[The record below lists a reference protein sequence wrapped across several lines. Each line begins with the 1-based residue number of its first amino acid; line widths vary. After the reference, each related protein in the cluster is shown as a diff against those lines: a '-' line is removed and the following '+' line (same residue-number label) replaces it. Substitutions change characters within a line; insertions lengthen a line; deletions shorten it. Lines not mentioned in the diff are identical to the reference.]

1 MKDLTIKAVAKVSQ
15 DPVFSALAIAA
26 LKARAS
32 RIAANQIIRTGEFEL
47 IVADDE
53 NGEGLAVQMIMSLE
67 RIEAIALSRASE
79 IDADSL
85 AWNEHERREW
95 LAGFW
100 AELGRYLL
108 KWQDVRV
115 RRGPGE
121 NVTLDKAVS
130 R

>member
-1 MKDLTIKAVAKVSQ
+1 MKDLKVKAVAKVSQ
-15 DPVFSALAIAA
+15 ESVFSALAIAA
-26 LKARAS
+26 LKVRAN
-32 RIAANQIIRTGEFEL
+32 RISANQIIRAGGFEL

-53 NGEGLAVQMIMSLE
+53 NGDGLVVQMILPME
-67 RIEAIALSRASE
+67 QMEAIAIARASE
-79 IDADSL
+79 IDEAAI
-85 AWNEHERREW
+85 AWNEHEWREW

-121 NVTLDKAVS
+121 NVTIEKAVS

>member
-15 DPVFSALAIAA
+15 EPVFSALAIAA

-32 RIAANQIIRTGEFEL
+32 RMAANQIIRTGEFEL

-53 NGEGLAVQMIMSLE
+53 NGEGLAVQMILPQKE
-67 RIEAIALSRASE
+67 IEDIALARARE
-79 IDADSL
+79 IDEAADV
-85 AWNEHERREW
+85 WNEHERQEW

>member
-1 MKDLTIKAVAKVSQ
+1 MKNLTVKAAAKVSQ
-15 DPVFSALAIAA
+15 EPVFSALAIAA

-32 RIAANQIIRTGEFEL
+32 RIAANQIIRTGEYEP

-53 NGEGLAVQMIMSLE
+53 NGDGLVVQIIMPIES
-67 RIEAIALSRASE
+67 IEAIALSRASE
-79 IDADSL
+79 IEKAAL
-85 AWNEHERREW
+85 AWNENERREW

-100 AELGRYLL
+100 VELGRYLL
-108 KWQDVRV
+108 KWQDVRM

-121 NVTLDKAVS
+121 NVTIEKAVS

>member
-1 MKDLTIKAVAKVSQ
+1 MKDLTVKAVAKVSQ
-15 DPVFSALAIAA
+15 EPVFSALAVAA

-32 RIAANQIIRTGEFEL
+32 RIAANQIVKIGEFEL

-53 NGEGLAVQMIMSLE
+53 NGDGLVVQMILPLSQLE
-67 RIEAIALSRASE
+67 ATALNRACE
-79 IDADSL
+79 IDEAAL
-85 AWNEHERREW
+85 IWNEHEKSEW

-121 NVTLDKAVS
+121 NVTIEKAVS
-130 R
+130 K